1 MVDAEGIRIRES
13 EGDKVVEI
21 RWFYVGNW
29 VYLLVFCAFVVVLG
43 SVVATRGQFGA
54 SHKAVMMGGMILIS
68 YFVGTRLLNVTYIHR
83 RGEILRVEHGPL
95 PLGGVIEMRV
105 DDIRRVTTYGRRL
118 QLVGRDGQEHVVM
131 PRLSVTQAERLPG
144 ILNDDLGI
152 GVDDS
157 PAS

>member
-1 MVDAEGIRIRES
+1 MVGAEGIRTRELQ
-13 EGDKVVEI
+13 GGKVVEI

-29 VYLLVFCAFVVVLG
+29 IYLVVFCAFVVVLG

-95 PLGGVIEMRV
+95 PIGGVIEIRV
-105 DDIRRVTTYGRRL
+105 ADIRRVTTYGRRL
-118 QLVGRDGQEHVVM
+118 QLVGRDGQEHIVM
-131 PRLSVTQAERLPG
+131 SRLSVTQAERLPR
-144 ILNDDLGI
+144 ILQEELGI
-152 GVDDS
+152 GLDDS
-157 PAS
+157 PAA